1 MLLMSIERKIV
12 SYLESFGNTR
22 ENDLIS
28 YGVQNLGR
36 PADDMKKT
44 IDRMAVKGKL
54 HRIVH
59 NKLKPPE
66 VYITLEE
73 PLPPECAVECEVT
86 NKEVARILQ
95 EAASV
100 ARETGLNRSS

>member
-1 MLLMSIERKIV
+1 MSIERKIV

-22 ENDLIS
+22 ENDLIN
-28 YGVQNLGR
+28 YGVQNLGQSL
-36 PADDMKKT
+36 DKTKKI
-44 IDRMAVKGKL
+44 IDRLAVKGKL

-73 PLPPECAVECEVT
+73 PFPQRQQW
-86 NKEVARILQ
+86 KERLQAKKLQ
-95 EAASV
+95 EFLKKQLYSP
-100 ARETGLNRSS
+100 TK

>member
-1 MLLMSIERKIV
+1 MSTERKIV

-22 ENDLIS
+22 ENDLIN
-28 YGVQNLGR
+28 YGVQNLGQS
-36 PADDMKKT
+36 PDKIKKI
-44 IDRMAVKGKL
+44 IDRLAVKGKL

-73 PLPPECAVECEVT
+73 PLPPEATMEREVASE
-86 NKEVARILQ
+86 EVARILE
-95 EAASV
+95 EAAVLADKIGRDRPS
-100 ARETGLNRSS
+100 

>member
-1 MLLMSIERKIV
+1 MSIERKIV

-22 ENDLIS
+22 ENDLIN
-28 YGVQNLGR
+28 YGVQNLGQS
-36 PADDMKKT
+36 PDKIKKI
-44 IDRMAVKGKL
+44 IDRLAVKGKL

-73 PLPPECAVECEVT
+73 PFPPEATMEREVASE
-86 NKEVARILQ
+86 EVARILE
-95 EAASV
+95 EAAVLADKIGRDRPS
-100 ARETGLNRSS
+100 